1 MNFRP
6 KRNEDVEVNLTSLID
21 VIFLLLLFFML
32 STTFEH
38 KSEMKITL
46 PEASEEVKEPQLA
59 AIRVA
64 IDRHGN
70 IFINDNPLPDARLAH
85 VREALER
92 AMTGLEKP
100 QVIISA
106 DAQATHQAVVRVM
119 DAARQVGLVNI
130 TFATR
135 LIEERE

>member
-1 MNFRP
+1 
-6 KRNEDVEVNLTSLID
+6 LID

-46 PEASEEVKEPQLA
+46 PEASEEVKEPRLD

-64 IDRHGN
+64 IDQHGN
-70 IFINDNPLPDARLAH
+70 IFINDDPLPDARLAY
-85 VREALER
+85 VQEALER
-92 AMTGLEKP
+92 AMTGLEQP
-100 QVIISA
+100 QMIISA

-135 LIEERE
+135 LIEEQE

>member
-6 KRNEDVEVNLTSLID
+6 KRSEDVEVNLTSLID

-46 PEASEEVKEPQLA
+46 PEASEEVKEPRLD

-70 IFINDNPLPDARLAH
+70 IFINDDPLPDARLVY

-92 AMTGLEKP
+92 VMTGLEKP

-135 LIEERE
+135 LIEEQE